1 MTEDIQENT
10 VATEEKKP
18 LPKGEIKMLVLLFC
32 IGAALF
38 VDSLRVKGIFEG
50 ASAGPGSIPQMVS
63 LAIIL
68 MVVGIGVTLYRQGYK
83 EGSIKDVILYLFDR
97 EVVMLLITVSL
108 YGVLV
113 EPLGFVASTIIFLV
127 STMYLLDRKQLV
139 KKVIISVATVAV
151 LVLIFSTFFQ
161 VVLP

>member
-18 LPKGEIKMLVLLFC
+18 LPKGEFKMLVLLFC

-63 LAIIL
+63 LGIIL
-68 MVVGIGVTLYRQGYK
+68 MVLGIGITLFRQGYK
-83 EGSIKDVILYLFDR
+83 EGSFKDVIHYLFDK

-108 YGVLV
+108 YGLLV
-113 EPLGFVASTIIFLV
+113 EPLGFIASTIIFLV

-139 KKVIISVATVAV
+139 KKIIISVATVAV